1 MAIIHDNPLDTF
13 QDWYAQA
20 LKLDRKDN
28 NAVTL
33 ATANKEGRPSARIV
47 LLKHADENG
56 YCFFTNFTS
65 RKGHELIE
73 NPYAALCFY
82 WEELGKQIRIEG
94 HIEAASDKESD
105 DYFSSR
111 PRGSQLGAWAS
122 HQSAPLGT
130 PDDLVKRLEIFKTQ
144 FGEGP
149 IPRPPFWG
157 GFRLIP
163 SRIEFWKEGEFRLHT
178 RILYQLREGNW
189 SVSRL
194 YP

>member
-163 SRIEFWKEGEFRLHT
+163 NHIEFWKEGEFRLHT